1 MSKKYSEKLVE
12 VNQWKYT
19 EKAGDKA
26 DRVILNPYDT
36 KETKPVVEIKE
47 TKPVV
52 EIKETKP
59 VVEIKETKQNLSSES
74 ELDEEEFEEDDF
86 VIYGGE
92 EFSHYEYTG
101 ISLIKAPNGQ
111 VWNKDE
117 KNALVITMKK
127 MDK

>member
-1 MSKKYSEKLVE
+1 MGYSEKLVE

-36 KETKPVVEIKE
+36 KE

-111 VWNKDE
+111 VWNKDK
-117 KNALVITMKK
+117 KNA
-127 MDK
+127 

>member
-59 VVEIKETKQNLSSES
+59 VVEIKETKPVVEIKETKQNLSSES

-86 VIYGGE
+86 VI
-92 EFSHYEYTG
+92 
-101 ISLIKAPNGQ
+101 
-111 VWNKDE
+111 WW
-117 KNALVITMKK
+117 
-127 MDK
+127 